1 MTMIKSSKN
10 DSLRCNTQT
19 SNESSSELDELM
31 RTNIQEGEKTSS
43 VISSNISPNAELL
56 NELSLGNKQDMCEDE
71 EKSTNKLVKNEQI
84 LDENLN
90 EYESSINTNVEI
102 NLIHSPSS
110 PPPSPTTSFL
120 LVESNFKLS
129 ESQEPLIDSL
139 NNYNI
144 LINQNKIDE
153 NDDDD
158 ESKKRFSSD
167 LSSEDLNRS
176 CQLLSNLVIYE
187 NEKDKDIMKSESSE
201 PLIINDKNEFELR
214 SIRSSKIENNI
225 RKIQI

>member
-1 MTMIKSSKN
+1 M
-10 DSLRCNTQT
+10 
-19 SNESSSELDELM
+19 
-31 RTNIQEGEKTSS
+31 
-43 VISSNISPNAELL
+43 
-56 NELSLGNKQDMCEDE
+56 
-71 EKSTNKLVKNEQI
+71 
-84 LDENLN
+84 
-90 EYESSINTNVEI
+90 
-102 NLIHSPSS
+102 
-110 PPPSPTTSFL
+110 
-120 LVESNFKLS
+120 ESNFKLS

-139 NNYNI
+139 KNYNI

-187 NEKDKDIMKSESSE
+187 NEKDKDIMKSESIE

-225 RKIQI
+225 NNFDTISDKASTTHTSIDDLSSIVTVIESKPNR